1 VFFASSIMHMV
12 LPYHRS
18 DYKRLPAEEK
28 VRAAIPAAGVTR
40 GLYVFP
46 FADHKKMKAPATQ
59 EKFKQGR
66 WER

>member
-1 VFFASSIMHMV
+1 MFFASSIMHMV

-28 VRAAIPAAGVTR
+28 VRAAIRV
-40 GLYVFP
+40 P

-59 EKFKQGR
+59 EKFKHGR

>member
-1 VFFASSIMHMV
+1 MHMV

-28 VRAAIPAAGVTR
+28 VRAAIRV
-40 GLYVFP
+40 P